1 MKPEDS
7 LKQIITESILAES
20 KKWKYHMIRKPDFL
34 YKEKNVSIDSTKH
47 IGLLKNTIQH
57 LQALKSA
64 YAVGSAMRHIISQT
78 CSRLNR
84 LVKKLESQPKA

>member
-1 MKPEDS
+1 
-7 LKQIITESILAES
+7 
-20 KKWKYHMIRKPDFL
+20 MIRKPGFL
-34 YKEKNVSIDSTKH
+34 YKEKNVSIDSVKH
-47 IGLLKNTIQH
+47 INLLKNTVEH

-84 LVKKLESQPKA
+84 LVKKLELQPKP

>member
-1 MKPEDS
+1 MARQQETGCQTRKKSQIPANAEK
-7 LKQIITESILAES
+7 KQAGSFN
-20 KKWKYHMIRKPDFL
+20 FL

-64 YAVGSAMRHIISQT
+64 YAVGSARRHIISQT